1 MRHYAQCAESNR
13 EAIDDEQQD
22 LEPDDAVNEA
32 VEKLFGEDGVFLDEF
47 REVI

>member
-1 MRHYAQCAESNR
+1 MRYYAQRAESNR

-32 VEKLFGEDGVFLDEF
+32 VEKLFGEDGVFFHKL